1 MTKLIT
7 NHELAG
13 LTLSELQGL
22 FRRIF
27 NELAQSDL
35 GTPQRRNSLASLE
48 NIQRELNS
56 RYASQ
61 WNPGAGL

>member
-7 NHELAG
+7 NRELAG
-13 LTLSELQGL
+13 LTLRELQGL

-27 NELAQSDL
+27 NELAQSDP

-48 NIQRELNS
+48 NIQREINR
-56 RYASQ
+56 RYARQ

>member
-22 FRRIF
+22 YRRIF
-27 NELAQSDL
+27 NELAQSDPH
-35 GTPQRRNSLASLE
+35 TPQRRNSLASLE
-48 NIQRELNS
+48 NIQREINR
-56 RYASQ
+56 RYSL
-61 WNPGAGL
+61 GF

>member
-27 NELAQSDL
+27 NELAQSDP

-48 NIQRELNS
+48 NIQREIDR
-56 RYASQ
+56 RYYMR
-61 WNPGAGL
+61 AGL